1 MTDLRLASAIHLLS
15 LKDGV
20 FQLASEQALEAADE
34 IKRINHNVKPEDI
47 VRAWI
52 GDDGGVMV
60 ETRGMYKQ

>member
-1 MTDLRLASAIHLLS
+1 MSGLLLIPAIRTASMKNGVCQLTFEDAKLAAEEILL
-15 LKDGV
+15 
-20 FQLASEQALEAADE
+20 
-34 IKRINHNVKPEDI
+34 INPNVKPEDI

>member
-20 FQLASEQALEAADE
+20 FQLASEQALEAADA
-34 IKRINHNVKPEDI
+34 IKRINPNVKPEDI